1 MVGSVREG
9 SGMDLVP
16 EFVKSLTGRSRY
28 EALVGNIQGL
38 ALMLDAAKSLTQRRV
53 EPPPGQLYQFTA
65 RIEDLA
71 EAHKQAVESLQAFHL
86 RVKTY
91 EAELVSRP
99 WKVD

>member
-1 MVGSVREG
+1 
-9 SGMDLVP
+9 MDLVP

-38 ALMLDAAKSLTQRRV
+38 ALMLDAAKSLINSC